1 MLSYRHDVE
10 IADDWWL
17 EPVLRFGASTT
28 LRPLFVN
35 LVLMP
40 SFSSQMLLV
49 GLRDCGVTAGLAT
62 LAALAVR
69 TSRYERLIFGAGYVA
84 FGVAQRL
91 IGTRQLSGLSLYL
104 CWAIAFSV
112 ISVAFGYVITL
123 SFRRVRANW
132 RPSSYY

>member
-1 MLSYRHDVE
+1 
-10 IADDWWL
+10 
-17 EPVLRFGASTT
+17 
-28 LRPLFVN
+28 
-35 LVLMP
+35 
-40 SFSSQMLLV
+40 MLLV